1 MLLKKEGVK
10 YFFPVLFFCSGR
22 VESQRRNC
30 QFFFDPNCSIES
42 VSCECKNLKSGR
54 ADDRSERGLFFLGA
68 VKGAVFLFFLVS
80 TSGQKVVTFY
90 RLEGHFGQQGD
101 RYISY
106 VS

>member
-1 MLLKKEGVK
+1 M
-10 YFFPVLFFCSGR
+10 LFFFVQEGLR
-22 VESQRRNC
+22 VNDAIANFS
-30 QFFFDPNCSIES
+30 FDPNCSIES

-101 RYISY
+101 
-106 VS
+106 